1 MTGIQGISVT
11 CVMVMINFILY
22 FVFGLILTGIKKKS
36 ASQVYV
42 SSTVIA
48 GFFFYYSL
56 FTLFAVPITYRWR
69 PLSLLSQL
77 WMGAVIVVVI
87 LSIVVNRK
95 LLGGIFN
102 SALDYTKDNKWF
114 LLGCIVLVLVQ
125 LVVVLYSYQFT
136 LDAAYY
142 VANVTTT
149 VQTNSLNIYDPYTG
163 DWQDHFEM
171 RYFFATYPLQ
181 DAVMCKW
188 FHIPALVQTKLI
200 MASVSLI
207 LTNLLYYMIGTE
219 LFGTKRKRAVF
230 TMMCFTAVIN
240 FFFITIYTSSNFLL
254 TRTYEG
260 KSILANV
267 VLPTIFYL
275 YIRILK
281 IFHASVSEEGKLL
294 DGGRDKATTCGRY
307 WLYLFVV
314 SFGSTVISNSSSM
327 LVPVALGVLFVP
339 LIGLL
344 FSLKRY
350 REAILTLLRMFLCM
364 LPGIILMVIYV
375 AYVKGV
381 FVFYTYPR

>member
-1 MTGIQGISVT
+1 MTTIQGISIT
-11 CVMVMINFILY
+11 FVMVVVNFILY
-22 FVFGLILTGIKKKS
+22 FVFGLILTGIKRKS
-36 ASQVYV
+36 ASEVYV
-42 SSTVIA
+42 SSTLIA

-56 FTLFAVPITYRWR
+56 FTLFAVPVTYRWR
-69 PLSLLSQL
+69 PLSLLSRL
-77 WMGAVIVVVI
+77 WMLAVIFVTI
-87 LSIVVNRK
+87 ISLIVNRK
-95 LLGGIFN
+95 LWLGVIK
-102 SALDYTKDNKWF
+102 SMLTYIRDNRWF
-114 LLGCIVLVLVQ
+114 VMGFVILVLVQ

-188 FHIPALVQTKLI
+188 FHIPALIQTKLI

-207 LTNLLYYMIGTE
+207 MTNILYYMIGIE
-219 LFGTKRKRAVF
+219 LFGTKRKRAVLI
-230 TMMCFTAVIN
+230 MTAFAGLIN

-267 VLPTIFYL
+267 VLPFIFYL
-275 YIRILK
+275 YIRMLK
-281 IFHASVSEEGKLL
+281 VFHASVSEEGRLL
-294 DGGRDKATTCGRY
+294 DAGRDKGKTYGRY
-307 WLYLFVV
+307 WMYLFVV
-314 SFGSTVISNSSSM
+314 CFGSTVISNSSNM
-327 LVPVALGVLFVP
+327 LVPATLAVLFLPFV
-339 LIGLL
+339 GLL
-344 FSLKRY
+344 FSCKRVK
-350 REAILTLLRMFLCM
+350 EGFKTLLGMIICM
-364 LPGIILMVIYV
+364 IPGLVLMLMYV
-375 AYVKGV
+375 AYVKGM